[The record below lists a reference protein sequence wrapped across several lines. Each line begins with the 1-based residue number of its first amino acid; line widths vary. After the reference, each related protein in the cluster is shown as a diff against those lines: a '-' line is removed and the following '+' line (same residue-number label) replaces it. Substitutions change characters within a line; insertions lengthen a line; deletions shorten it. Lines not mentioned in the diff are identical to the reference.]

1 MRKEEKGA
9 LILEATIVFPV
20 MFFILLFLIYTGNMF
35 YIRSQV
41 DSIASLYVSDH
52 YDSCDY

>member
-20 MFFILLFLIYTGNMF
+20 MFFILLFLIYHDCSITL
-35 YIRSQV
+35 YIKVQ
-41 DSIASLYVSDH
+41 
-52 YDSCDY
+52 